1 MEQGQRE
8 SRIDVSMKDV
18 CKQMTMNV
26 RIRLKGIK
34 PWCLRCKIA
43 TGLIRLAA
51 WLMYFKSNIIFSK
64 PDEDIVIGADI

>member
-26 RIRLKGIK
+26 QIRLKGAK
-34 PWCLRCKIA
+34 PWRLRCKVA
-43 TGLIRLAA
+43 TWFIKLAA
-51 WLMYFKSNIIFSK
+51 WLMYFKSNIIFSE
-64 PDEDIVIGADI
+64 PDEEIIVI